1 MTPTSR
7 LVIVCLSM
15 LLQYTLVISITVLPF
30 HTSDIVRAQEQRTS
44 GNGRRV
50 PKSAVEAGEV
60 SAALVCEKQRQL
72 NRRSELPD
80 SPLNRLSK
88 LKQPGVSKPEGA
100 GSLAETVMG
109 FGSGETAQ
117 DLRLLIEKKWLLLE

>member
-7 LVIVCLSM
+7 LVIVCLS
-15 LLQYTLVISITVLPF
+15 LLVQYSLVISITVHPLAG
-30 HTSDIVRAQEQRTS
+30 SGIVRGQEQRTS
-44 GNGRRV
+44 GNGPGV
-50 PKSAVEAGEV
+50 PKSAVEADEE
-60 SAALVCEKQRQL
+60 SAAPVLEKVRTL
-72 NRRSELPD
+72 NKQSGR
-80 SPLNRLSK
+80 LNAGLRDP
-88 LKQPGVSKPEGA
+88 KQPAVSKPEGA